1 LGTREHKKLLFII
14 LKKNSP
20 ASKNAGSNY
29 RRRARPGTFR
39 WSEDPSTAW
48 YLPPQEILLAET
60 RFLQT
65 GKGVENTK
73 EDSRCFTYFKESK
86 KRKAESS
93 VKAKNMD

>member
-1 LGTREHKKLLFII
+1 LFIR

-20 ASKNAGSNY
+20 ASKNAGSKY
-29 RRRARPGTFR
+29 RRRARAGTFR

-48 YLPPQEILLAET
+48 YLPPQEILLAEN
-60 RFLQT
+60 RFPQA
-65 GKGVENTK
+65 GKGAENTK
-73 EDSRCFTYFKESK
+73 ENSRCFTYFKESK